1 MEDIFVQ
8 PLKGTRGKFKKF
20 GEKISKEHKDN
31 QGKVCIKTRIRG
43 RRRRRRSETP
53 SYFRV
58 RDCMLGEIVFVS
70 LGFNI
75 YTLQERGFN
84 EVDIIVDFLKEFN
97 VMCKRGDSYDITKDL
112 FEEDAFNEIK
122 LREKLVKRRNKLNRF
137 SCTCNRFNKSKKILQ
152 KKCHSIVRE
161 IETKQKDKLN
171 NSMWFSRE
179 VKTNLV
185 FVKKFCFTPDV
196 EK

>member
-1 MEDIFVQ
+1 MGRKSARSIKIIRERYA
-8 PLKGTRGKFKKF
+8 LKR
-20 GEKISKEHKDN
+20 ELEEEEEEEE
-31 QGKVCIKTRIRG
+31 V
-43 RRRRRRSETP
+43 ETP